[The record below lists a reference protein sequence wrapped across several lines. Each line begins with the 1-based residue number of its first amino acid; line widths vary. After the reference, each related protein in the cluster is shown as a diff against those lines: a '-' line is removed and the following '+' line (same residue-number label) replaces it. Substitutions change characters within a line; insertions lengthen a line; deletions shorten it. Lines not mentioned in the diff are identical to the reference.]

1 MVGKQ
6 LERLVSNSKQGSA
19 EKSFVCYVDEKKEK
33 KFLVFK
39 FGEIYL
45 LDSRGEIEKLNSL
58 TDIEDIFLSIEK
70 GDVKVIGSGNI
81 GI

>member
-6 LERLVSNSKQGSA
+6 LERLVSDNKKGSSN
-19 EKSFVCYVDEKKEK
+19 KSFICYVDNREL

-39 FGEIYL
+39 CCGVYIIN
-45 LDSRGEIEKLNSL
+45 SKGEIEKLKSL
-58 TDIEDIFLSIEK
+58 TDTEGIFLSIDNC
-70 GDVKVIGSGNI
+70 DVKVIGSGNI